1 VPPLGATA
9 NRLQT
14 AAQRTGRYA
23 TIALGASIPISA
35 ALDGVLFLV
44 VLLAWLAGGSLR
56 EKLMGLRANPAAL
69 AALAFLGLLLLG
81 MTWGPGTA
89 RDGWYYIV
97 KYQDL
102 MLVAVLSGLFLSYRE
117 KELALG
123 AFLAAMAITLVL
135 SYAIWLGVLPMED
148 PPNRGKANPAVFK
161 LHITHGVFMALAAFL
176 AAVQALRVSELGWRV
191 LYGVGALLAAFNVLF
206 MVQGRT
212 GYLVFA
218 VLGLYFFAAHW
229 RWRGVLAAALAAAIA
244 LAAARLVDAPL
255 LSRMES
261 AATELQEW
269 SGGRGDT
276 STGLRMN
283 YYKTSLGILRE
294 HPVLGVGTGGF
305 VSAYRE
311 RISKSNLPESN
322 NPHNQYLLTGAQLG
336 VIGLLALVAMF
347 LIMWWQAGR
356 LDPPARIAVRGLVLT
371 IAVGSLLNSFL
382 IDHAEGLLFAWM
394 AGVLFAG
401 PRRAQ

>member
-56 EKLMGLRANPAAL
+56 EKLMGLRVNPAAL

-81 MTWGPGTA
+81 MTWGPGSA
-89 RDGWYYIV
+89 RDGWHYFG
-97 KYQDL
+97 KYKDL
-102 MLVAVLSGLFLSYRE
+102 VLVAALSGLFLSYRE

-161 LHITHGVFMALAAFL
+161 LHITHGVLMALATFL
-176 AAVQALRVSELGWRV
+176 AAERALRASELRWRV
-191 LYGVGALLAAFNVLF
+191 LYGAGALLAAFNVF

-218 VLGLYFFAAHW
+218 ALGLYFCAAHW
-229 RWRGVLAAALAAAIA
+229 RWRGVVVAAAAATVALGAAYLA
-244 LAAARLVDAPL
+244 DAPL
-255 LSRMES
+255 FGRTQ
-261 AATELQEW
+261 TELHEW
-269 SGGRGDT
+269 GAGRGDET

-283 YYKTSLGILRE
+283 YYKTTAAIVRE

-311 RISKSNLPESN
+311 KIRGTNLPESN
-322 NPHNQYLLTGAQLG
+322 NPHNQYLLTAAQLG
-336 VIGLLALVAMF
+336 AVGLLALIAM
-347 LIMWWQAGR
+347 LVVMWWQAGR
-356 LDPPARIAVRGLVLT
+356 MEPAARIAARGLVLT